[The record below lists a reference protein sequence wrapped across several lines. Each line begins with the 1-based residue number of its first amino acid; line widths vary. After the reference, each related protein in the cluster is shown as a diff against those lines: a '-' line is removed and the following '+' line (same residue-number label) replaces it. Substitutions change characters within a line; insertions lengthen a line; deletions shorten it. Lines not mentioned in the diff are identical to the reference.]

1 MVDDFY
7 TRTARPAYRLTRAK
21 ASFQLRLRR
30 MPSAPRWF
38 TDALAAP
45 HEDHTV
51 VSQGTPIHYLAWGDR
66 SKPGLVLIHGGAAH
80 AQWWSFIAPF
90 LARQYRVVAP
100 DLAGH
105 GDSGQRA
112 HYARRSFS
120 ADVMAVIDDAQ
131 FLGPPVLAGHSM
143 GGLVTIVTASLYGD
157 RLAGAIIVDAPVKK
171 PDPESEERA
180 DRGPARSQRL
190 YPDLA
195 TAMSRFRLLPAQ
207 PCENDYI
214 IEHIART
221 SVRAVEGG
229 YTWKF
234 DPRVFA
240 DLSLESMHLYLA
252 SVRCRVALVHGELSV
267 VVPPETG
274 EYMYELLERNAPV
287 VEIPEAHH
295 HLILDQPLAF
305 VTAMRAL
312 LADWEHSVPLRRS
325 QRPPTPVP

>member
-1 MVDDFY
+1 M
-7 TRTARPAYRLTRAK
+7 
-21 ASFQLRLRR
+21 SN
-30 MPSAPRWF
+30 APRWF

-45 HEDHTV
+45 REDHV
-51 VSQGTPIHYLAWGDR
+51 VDSGGTPIHYLAWGDR
-66 SKPGLVLIHGGAAH
+66 HKPGLVLVHGGAAH
-80 AQWWSFIAPF
+80 AQWWSFLAPF
-90 LARQYRVVAP
+90 LATHYRVVAP

-105 GDSGQRA
+105 GDSGTRD
-112 HYARRSFS
+112 HYARRAFTD
-120 ADVMAVIDDAQ
+120 DVMAVIDHAR
-131 FLGPPVLAGHSM
+131 FPGPPVLAGHSM
-143 GGLVTIVTASLYGD
+143 GGLVSIVTASLYGN
-157 RLAGAIIVDAPVKK
+157 RLAGAIIVDAPVRK
-171 PDPESEERA
+171 PDPESEDRVE
-180 DRGPARSQRL
+180 RGPVREVRV
-190 YPDLA
+190 YPDLPA
-195 TAMSRFRLLPAQ
+195 ALSRFRLLPSQ

-221 SVRAVEGG
+221 SVREVEGG
-229 YTWKF
+229 WRWKF

-252 SVRCRVALVHGELSV
+252 SVKCRVALVRGELSV

-325 QRPPTPVP
+325 QAPKAQ